1 MKENINLIGDCME
14 TVYNLADKKN
24 LQLPLKT
31 LKSVIDEKTKPDNFE
46 IIKTIAKGGYG
57 EVYLVKSDT
66 VYAMKRVAKED
77 ILKQPYTSLFM
88 AEKKLLT
95 ESVNSEWLVS
105 AKMTLQDNQYLYY
118 LMDYIPGG
126 DFMGLLSK
134 EDTLKENWVKF
145 YTVEIICALDELHKL
160 GWIHRDLKPD
170 NILIGKDGHIK
181 LADFGSSIKMKN
193 GRAKSTFVVGTPDY
207 ISPDILESSNAENE
221 YGEDVDFWTL
231 GVIIYEMLFGVTPF
245 YSNSLVETYRKI
257 VDLEYNFPF
266 DISEKIKDLISKL
279 IRKKENRLNINEIKK
294 HRFFEGVDWKNV
306 KSMTPPY
313 IPDILNEF
321 DTSNFYD
328 TAFEMK
334 TRTFGSAPNYIDFV
348 GFSHD
353 INLEK
358 AVQKLFLE
366 ENISE
371 EIINNQHE
379 ISKLLINDVDQN
391 EEEIENKKKL
401 LSEIQT
407 QILETTEKLN
417 NKQNEYKEILINI
430 LTEKDDLD
438 SIENELQSKKKQ
450 LQDILKEISEKKQTY
465 DEFYEINNKTK
476 NLSINFEQENNS
488 KLFFSNIK
496 DDILKILSKLANCQE
511 QLNTLDSIFKDFYS
525 SHKLTCIKYK
535 RHIEYLVEKND
546 LLEKENFKLKK
557 NDVDNLKKQVR
568 MMTSEIKEYQQK
580 LDMESS
586 MRKQLEDELKCVK
599 NEKHKVSKLMTNQ
612 IFACKHIL
620 ENKRISTEIKVINDM
635 FYLGDKSCAL
645 RNVYILELKN
655 NELYHE
661 SYKNRS
667 LALKIIFIKEQ
678 IKSVSSTGRRNIKSL
693 EEDLSIELCMKEGLE
708 QMIPLLSGKQLEDA
722 RLQYEG
728 SIKKISQLNR
738 EMEMARKSTL
748 TEEIPD
754 DPIKLYEFNN
764 HLFASKT
771 FPAGTL
777 CEHCN
782 EVLYG
787 LKDQGFECKDC
798 KMIVHKSCYIL
809 GNVSCETYNAFKK
822 GDHFYVVM
830 RSIEEKQKLLELSK
844 DF

>member
-1 MKENINLIGDCME
+1 MKENINLIGDCIE
-14 TVYNLADKKN
+14 TVYNLIDKKSI
-24 LQLPLKT
+24 QLPLET
-31 LKSVIDEKTKPDNFE
+31 LKDIIDQKTKPDDFE

-57 EVYLVKSDT
+57 EVYLVKSDK

-77 ILKQPYTSLFM
+77 ILKQPFTSLFM

-105 AKMTLQDNQYLYY
+105 AKMTLQDNEYLYY

-134 EDTLKENWVKF
+134 EDTLEEKWVKF

-181 LADFGSSIKMKN
+181 LADFGSSIKMENKK
-193 GRAKSTFVVGTPDY
+193 AKSTFVVGTPDY
-207 ISPDILESSNAENE
+207 ISPDILESSNVENE
-221 YGEDVDFWTL
+221 YSENVDFWTL

-266 DISEKIKDLISKL
+266 NISEKIKDLIQKL
-279 IRKKENRLNINEIKK
+279 IQKKDKRLNIYEIKK
-294 HRFFEGVDWKNV
+294 HPFFEGVDWENI
-306 KSMTPPY
+306 KSMVPPY
-313 IPDILNEF
+313 IPEILDEF

-334 TRTFGSAPNYIDFV
+334 TRNFISTPNFIDFV

-353 INLEK
+353 PMLEK
-358 AVQKLFLE
+358 AVRKLFLNE
-366 ENISE
+366 KEIKNENVP
-371 EIINNQHE
+371 IIKENDEVKNN
-379 ISKLLINDVDQN
+379 
-391 EEEIENKKKL
+391 KKL
-401 LSEIQT
+401 LNEIQA
-407 QILETTEKLN
+407 QILETNQKLQD
-417 NKQNEYKEILINI
+417 KQNEYKEIIINI
-430 LTEKDDLD
+430 LSEKDDLD
-438 SIENELQSKKKQ
+438 SIENELKIKKKQ
-450 LQDILKEISEKKQTY
+450 LQDILKEISDKKQTY
-465 DEFYEINNKTK
+465 DEFIDINTKTK
-476 NLSINFEQENNS
+476 NLSINFGYENGMKFDIES
-488 KLFFSNIK
+488 IK
-496 DDILKILSKLANCQE
+496 NDILIVLSKLSDCQE
-511 QLNTLDSIFKDFYS
+511 QVNVLDSIFKDFYS
-525 SHKLTCIKYK
+525 CHKLTCIKYK
-535 RHIEYLVEKND
+535 RNIEYLVEKND
-546 LLEKENFKLKK
+546 LLEKENNKLKK

-568 MMTSEIKEYQQK
+568 LMTSEIKEYQQK

-586 MRKQLEDELKCVK
+586 MRKRLEDELKSVK
-599 NEKHKVSKLMTNQ
+599 NEKKVSKLMSNQ
-612 IFACKHIL
+612 VFNCKIVL
-620 ENKRISTEIKVINDM
+620 DNKKLSTEIKIINDM
-635 FYLGDKSCAL
+635 FYLSDKSCTT

-661 SYKNRS
+661 SYKIRS
-667 LALKIIFIKEQ
+667 LTLKIIFIKEQ
-678 IKSVSSTGRRNIKSL
+678 IKSVSSSGRRNIKSL

-708 QMIPLLSGKQLEDA
+708 QMISLLSGKQLEDA

-728 SIKKISQLNR
+728 SLKKISQLNK
-738 EMEMARKSTL
+738 EMEIARKSTL

-771 FPAGTL
+771 FPPGKL

-798 KMIVHKSCYIL
+798 KMVVHKSCYIL

-822 GDHFYVVM
+822 GDHFYVLM
-830 RSIEEKQKLLELSK
+830 RSIEEKEKLIELSK